1 MDKTIEDRFDMYKG
15 ICIVY
20 IDIYNIYNIN
30 TSSEMIRTQ
39 LFLVFRVSY

>member
-15 ICIVY
+15 ICIERY
-20 IDIYNIYNIN
+20 IYIYIYIN

-39 LFLVFRVSY
+39 LFLVFHVSY